1 MISALELAAN
11 GIMAVSILLAG
22 RNNVHTWWT
31 GIVGCAL
38 FGIVFYGAKLYADVL
53 LQLFF
58 VATSALGWWQWL
70 KGVQGEPLVIGR
82 VRAHTLLWIVAAA
95 ASASAAYGGLLY
107 ATTDA
112 YAPFLDSAI
121 LVLSVI
127 AQLLLMRRRLES
139 WGFWLAVN
147 SIAVPLYASRG
158 LHLTAFL
165 YAAYWLNAMISL
177 RHWRRLM
184 CEPAV
189 ATTPARR
196 FA

>member
-1 MISALELAAN
+1 MISPLELAAN

-38 FGIVFYGAKLYADVL
+38 FGIVFYEAKLYADVL

-70 KGVQGEPLVIGR
+70 KGVQGEPLGIGR
-82 VRAHTLLWIVAAA
+82 VRAHTLLWIAA
-95 ASASAAYGGLLY
+95 ASASATAAYGGLLY

-127 AQLLLMRRRLES
+127 AQLLLMQRRLES

-177 RHWRRLM
+177 WHWRRLT